1 MMNKWVWRMIGILM
15 LLVLFM
21 VLTQMKNTLVRL
33 QQTQQR
39 VAPSK

>member
-1 MMNKWVWRMIGILM
+1 MSKWVWRLIGILM
-15 LLVLFM
+15 LLVMLM

-39 VAPSK
+39 TSPSR